1 MLQTSVARLYE
12 ANREKLQLAWICG
25 KAGGGA
31 VIRQDAT
38 ESAAFVGHLNLI
50 HPNRIQV
57 VGRHE
62 QAHVT
67 ALQGPR
73 LERLIELGLA
83 APPAAVILADGV
95 PGHPRLLEV
104 AEARGIAVFSSPL
117 PAALLIDKLRRH
129 LSKTLA
135 DSTTRHG
142 VLMDVLGLGVLI
154 TGDSGVGKSELGLE
168 LISRGHGLVADDV
181 VEISRIGSD
190 TLEGRCPPLLKDFL
204 EVRGLGVL
212 NIRTIFGETAV
223 RPKMGLRLVVHLERP
238 TPAAA
243 PPAERLPLHAL
254 AEDILGVTVPKV
266 VIPVAVGRNLAVL
279 IEAAV
284 RNHILQLRGYNSTEE
299 FVRRQRAEM
308 EKDAA
313 PAPPA
318 PTGTDGAR

>member
-12 ANREKLQLAWICG
+12 DNREKLQLSWISG
-25 KAGGGA
+25 RAGATA

-57 VGRHE
+57 LGRHE
-62 QAHVT
+62 QAHVA
-67 ALQGPR
+67 ALEGPR
-73 LERLIELGLA
+73 LDRLIERGLA

-95 PGHPRLLEV
+95 PGHARLMAV
-104 AEARGIAVFSSPL
+104 AEARGIAVLSSPL
-117 PAALLIDKLRRH
+117 PAAQLIDKLRRY
-129 LSKTLA
+129 LAKKLA
-135 DSTTRHG
+135 DTTTRHG
-142 VLMDVLGLGVLI
+142 VFMDVLGMGVLI

-181 VEISRIGSD
+181 VEISRIGPD

-223 RPKMGLRLVVHLERP
+223 RPKMNLRLVVHLERP
-238 TPAAA
+238 TPSVA
-243 PPAERLPLHAL
+243 PPAERLPLQAL
-254 AEDILGVTVPKV
+254 AEDVLGVTVHKV
-266 VIPVAVGRNLAVL
+266 GIPVAVGRNLAVL

-284 RNHILQLRGYNSTEE
+284 RNYILQLRGYNSTEE
-299 FVRRQRAEM
+299 FVRRQQVEM
-308 EKDAA
+308 EREAGGS
-313 PAPPA
+313 
-318 PTGTDGAR
+318 TGTDGTR